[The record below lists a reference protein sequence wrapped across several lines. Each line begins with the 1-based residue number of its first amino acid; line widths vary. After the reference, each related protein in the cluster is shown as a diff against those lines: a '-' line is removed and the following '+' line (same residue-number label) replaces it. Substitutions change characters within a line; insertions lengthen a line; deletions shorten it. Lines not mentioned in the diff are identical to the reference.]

1 MMAEF
6 HLTAVVS
13 GCVRDC
19 SLSHSNRPKQN
30 CLFVIINSY
39 GATDDYRKDLPY
51 FAFPFQNVPYKIKT
65 PFSIKS
71 DIYIGLFVSVLSQC
85 WQN

>member
-1 MMAEF
+1 MAEF

-19 SLSHSNRPKQN
+19 SLSHSNGLKQN

-39 GATDDYRKDLPY
+39 GALADYGNASPY
-51 FAFPFQNVPYKIKT
+51 FAFPFQNVPHE
-65 PFSIKS
+65 F
-71 DIYIGLFVSVLSQC
+71 
-85 WQN
+85 